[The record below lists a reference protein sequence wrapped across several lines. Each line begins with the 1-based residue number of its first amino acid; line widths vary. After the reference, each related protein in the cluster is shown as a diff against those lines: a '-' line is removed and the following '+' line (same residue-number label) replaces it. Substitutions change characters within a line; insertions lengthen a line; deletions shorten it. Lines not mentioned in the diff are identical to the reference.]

1 MRRPSLNRQLVLRLI
16 AGIALMWLLASVW
29 MAWRTMHEVDEI
41 FDQMLVRT
49 AASVFAVL
57 PATPGQGDAARLP
70 DKKIIGSDPTAQ
82 RPAITL
88 RDTQGKVL
96 IQSTEFPALDFDS
109 DNAHFQTVSHAQR
122 RWRVFQRRDAQEQY
136 WIQVAAPLDERDEL
150 LRKMIAPAL
159 LALFG
164 LLVLVPP
171 TVFVGLRGGLKPLRR
186 LTRSLSNRTAPLVP
200 TLTDDEVPIELA
212 PFTQAIDR
220 LVERL
225 RASLEHERRFT
236 GDAAHELRHPL
247 AALRLE
253 LDLAGG
259 AEEAAERSV
268 HLQRAHAALD
278 RMQRLVT
285 QLLTLARV
293 ENLTE
298 LDDAGPLHLAVMA
311 ERALQEASER
321 AAASGIALSLDH
333 AGNDQVRGSAGLLGI
348 LVKNLVDNAL
358 RHAPEHG
365 EVNIRIACQGGQV
378 TLEVNDDGAGFS
390 ATDIGRLGERFHRP
404 DGSLGEGSGLGL
416 SIVQAIVTLHHGNV
430 EFARSELG
438 GARVSVSLPRDL
450 TNPPN
455 SPDAVLTCHVDPIAV
470 LGQSTAQRNH
480 SQGARMVGVKWRS
493 LR

>member
-1 MRRPSLNRQLVLRLI
+1 MIRPSLNRQLVLRLVV
-16 AGIALMWLLASVW
+16 GIALMWFFASAW

-88 RDTQGKVL
+88 RDAQGRVL
-96 IQSTEFPALDFDS
+96 IQSTEFPAQAFDPG
-109 DNAHFQTVSHAQR
+109 NAHFQTVSHAQR
-122 RWRVFQRRDAQEQY
+122 RWRVFQRRDAQKQY
-136 WIQVAAPLDERDEL
+136 WIQIAAPLDERDEL
-150 LRKMIAPAL
+150 MRKMIAPAL
-159 LALFG
+159 LALLG

-186 LTRSLSNRTAPLVP
+186 LTRSLSGSTAPLVP
-200 TLTDDEVPIELA
+200 TLTDDHVPIELA

-225 RASLEHERRFT
+225 KGSLEHERRFT

-253 LDLAGG
+253 LDLAGDSD
-259 AEEAAERSV
+259 EAAERRL
-268 HLQRAHAALD
+268 HLQRSHEALD

-293 ENLTE
+293 ESLTE
-298 LDDAGPLHLAVMA
+298 LGDAGRLHLAVVV
-311 ERALQEASER
+311 EQALREASEL
-321 AAASGIALSLDH
+321 AAARGIALSLDH
-333 AGNDQVRGSAGLLGI
+333 QDDDQVRGSAGLLGI
-348 LVKNLVDNAL
+348 LMQNLLDNAL
-358 RHAPEHG
+358 RHASKHG
-365 EVNIRIACQGGQV
+365 HVNVRIVCHRGQV
-378 TLEVNDDGAGFS
+378 TLEVHDDGAGFS
-390 ATDIGRLGERFHRP
+390 GTDAARLGERFHRP
-404 DGSLGEGSGLGL
+404 EGSLGEGSGLGL
-416 SIVQAIVTLHHGNV
+416 SIAQAIATLHHGKL

-438 GARVSVSLPRDL
+438 GARVSFCLPRDVA
-450 TNPPN
+450 TAPD
-455 SPDAVLTCHVDPIAV
+455 SP
-470 LGQSTAQRNH
+470 
-480 SQGARMVGVKWRS
+480 GAA
-493 LR
+493 